1 YNLRAADA
9 LQVLLDQ
16 TVVAYK
22 KTLDITQ
29 NQYNAGTA
37 SIADV
42 ATARAQVLTTES
54 EAINVG
60 ISRAQ
65 FEHAIAVLMGRPP
78 ADLTIKPSPLG
89 FKIPDIPVSVP
100 STLLERRPDIAAAER
115 TMQQENAL
123 IGATIALYYPDVSLT
138 GMFGFTGTGAL
149 ALSLANEVWTA
160 STSAAQIAFD
170 AGLRD
175 AEVEAAL
182 AAYHQSVANYRQ
194 TVLTAFQQVED
205 ELVAIRL
212 LARQQK
218 VIDDAVKAAQ
228 QEVDVYL
235 NQYQAGTIAFTAVVV
250 AQAQLLADQE
260 SALTVRQD
268 RFLAV
273 VALIEALGGGW
284 DMEFLPSGAALEMR
298 NPLAGPLTP
307 KL

>member
-1 YNLRAADA
+1 
-9 LQVLLDQ
+9 
-16 TVVAYK
+16 
-22 KTLDITQ
+22 
-29 NQYNAGTA
+29 
-37 SIADV
+37 
-42 ATARAQVLTTES
+42 
-54 EAINVG
+54 
-60 ISRAQ
+60 
-65 FEHAIAVLMGRPP
+65 M
-78 ADLTIKPSPLG
+78 
-89 FKIPDIPVSVP
+89 
-100 STLLERRPDIAAAER
+100 
-115 TMQQENAL
+115 
-123 IGATIALYYPDVSLT
+123 
-138 GMFGFTGTGAL
+138 
-149 ALSLANEVWTA
+149 
-160 STSAAQIAFD
+160 
-170 AGLRD
+170 
-175 AEVEAAL
+175 
-182 AAYHQSVANYRQ
+182 
-194 TVLTAFQQVED
+194 ED

>member
-1 YNLRAADA
+1 
-9 LQVLLDQ
+9 
-16 TVVAYK
+16 
-22 KTLDITQ
+22 
-29 NQYNAGTA
+29 
-37 SIADV
+37 
-42 ATARAQVLTTES
+42 
-54 EAINVG
+54 
-60 ISRAQ
+60 
-65 FEHAIAVLMGRPP
+65 
-78 ADLTIKPSPLG
+78 
-89 FKIPDIPVSVP
+89 VP

-268 RFLAV
+268 RFPCRRRADRGARRRLGYGIPAKRRGV
-273 VALIEALGGGW
+273 GDEKSSCRSSDTEALGSISQ
-284 DMEFLPSGAALEMR
+284 L
-298 NPLAGPLTP
+298 
-307 KL
+307 

>member
-1 YNLRAADA
+1 
-9 LQVLLDQ
+9 
-16 TVVAYK
+16 
-22 KTLDITQ
+22 
-29 NQYNAGTA
+29 
-37 SIADV
+37 
-42 ATARAQVLTTES
+42 
-54 EAINVG
+54 
-60 ISRAQ
+60 
-65 FEHAIAVLMGRPP
+65 
-78 ADLTIKPSPLG
+78 
-89 FKIPDIPVSVP
+89 VSVP

-115 TMQQENAL
+115 TMQEENAL

-250 AQAQLLADQE
+250 AQAQLLTDQV

>member
-1 YNLRAADA
+1 
-9 LQVLLDQ
+9 
-16 TVVAYK
+16 
-22 KTLDITQ
+22 
-29 NQYNAGTA
+29 
-37 SIADV
+37 
-42 ATARAQVLTTES
+42 
-54 EAINVG
+54 
-60 ISRAQ
+60 
-65 FEHAIAVLMGRPP
+65 
-78 ADLTIKPSPLG
+78 
-89 FKIPDIPVSVP
+89 
-100 STLLERRPDIAAAER
+100 
-115 TMQQENAL
+115 
-123 IGATIALYYPDVSLT
+123 
-138 GMFGFTGTGAL
+138 MFGFTGTGAR

-182 AAYHQSVANYRQ
+182 ATYHQSVANYRQ